1 MFPLAPRGAR
11 AGCGSEGVHAV
22 GSGQRQNDGRKEG
35 TGAAMI
41 EWKRTR
47 LRDASLKIGQE
58 LPRTA
63 IEFLSHS

>member
-1 MFPLAPRGAR
+1 
-11 AGCGSEGVHAV
+11 
-22 GSGQRQNDGRKEG
+22 
-35 TGAAMI
+35 MI